1 MTNIS
6 KNAMLGN
13 GEKLG
18 KVDENIK
25 KGIPVDEA
33 CKDILKAVY
42 LKRYW
47 VTLGSLYYQ
56 ICPKIAA
63 LSENVTGAMGRYYY
77 KKQMNTLEKAKKQ
90 N

>member
-18 KVDENIK
+18 KVDANIK
-25 KGIPVDEA
+25 KGIPVEE
-33 CKDILKAVY
+33 CCQDILKAVF

-47 VTLGSLYYQ
+47 ITIGSL
-56 ICPKIAA
+56 
-63 LSENVTGAMGRYYY
+63 
-77 KKQMNTLEKAKKQ
+77 
-90 N
+90 

>member
-6 KNAMLGN
+6 KNSMLGN

-47 VTLGSLYYQ
+47 VTLGSLYY
-56 ICPKIAA
+56 
-63 LSENVTGAMGRYYY
+63 
-77 KKQMNTLEKAKKQ
+77 
-90 N
+90 